1 MPLHSIFDFS
11 VSCASEERRGGAFL
25 PCSREATPKH
35 NSDHAVVAFVFGCRR
50 DATRKHDS
58 DQALIGTDVLRRQ
71 EFVLQFS
78 KQFHPPVVPAC
89 ASSAYGSHVQQLL
102 TSISMNTRS
111 PQCLTVAGRRVS
123 SRRERLILRQGSG
136 LVS

>member
-1 MPLHSIFDFS
+1 MDFTHYQ
-11 VSCASEERRGGAFL
+11 
-25 PCSREATPKH
+25 REATPKH
-35 NSDHAVVAFVFGCRR
+35 NFDLTHYVEPTFFVGRILR
-50 DATRKHDS
+50 
-58 DQALIGTDVLRRQ
+58 VLSA
-71 EFVLQFS
+71 FS

-102 TSISMNTRS
+102 TSVSMNTRS